1 MIITA
6 CRVLFGLD
14 YWQLFRLLTP
24 SVVYMSEL
32 LIWDDAMTRG
42 ADTERRGGPVPE
54 WDLHNNRFHRS
65 LHPSLDG
72 LCFDRL
78 VTGKATNYVPIVL
91 CPTETRPTSRVVCAS
106 PSLVSDCDPHVVGSF
121 VFCYAAW
128 QAWSFGGH
136 TATLPHIDRLPIRAF
151 GGSCGT
157 PC

>member
-32 LIWDDAMTRG
+32 LRWDDAMKHG
-42 ADTERRGGPVPE
+42 ADTKRRGGPVPE

-65 LHPSLDG
+65 LHAGLDG

-78 VTGKATNYVPIVL
+78 VTGNATTSCRLFCVQLKCDQQVELSVPAYL
-91 CPTETRPTSRVVCAS
+91 
-106 PSLVSDCDPHVVGSF
+106 
-121 VFCYAAW
+121 
-128 QAWSFGGH
+128 
-136 TATLPHIDRLPIRAF
+136 
-151 GGSCGT
+151 
-157 PC
+157 